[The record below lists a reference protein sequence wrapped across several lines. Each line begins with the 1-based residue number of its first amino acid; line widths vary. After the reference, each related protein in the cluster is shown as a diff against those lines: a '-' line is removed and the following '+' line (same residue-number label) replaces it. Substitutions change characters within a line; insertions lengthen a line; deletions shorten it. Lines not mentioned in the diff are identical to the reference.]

1 MEVVRALE
9 SAARAP
15 EQCAVTI
22 GVYDGVHRG
31 HIAVLRHVRELADER
46 GLRTAVVTFDR
57 HPAMIVHPETAPKLL
72 TTLDHRLELLEAT
85 GLVDAVCVL
94 TFDEARRKE
103 TAEDFVREILVEVL
117 RARLVVVGADFHFG
131 FARSGNVELL
141 ERMGSDLGFEAIGLD
156 LLRVDADPAIE
167 GSNPYSSTLIRGL
180 VASGNVAAAGRLLGR
195 PVELRGVVEE
205 GDRRGRSLGF
215 PTANVA
221 VPDEVC
227 MPADGIYAGTV
238 VVAGVERGAAIS
250 IGRRPTFYE
259 SQAFSLLEAYVL
271 DFDGDLYGQEAAVR
285 FMARLRGEERFAST
299 DALVAQIHR
308 DVAAV
313 RSALVDRGLGGD

>member
-1 MEVVRALE
+1 MDVIRALE

-15 EQCAVTI
+15 AQCAVTI

-31 HIAVLRHVRELADER
+31 HVAVLRHVRELADER

-57 HPAMIVHPETAPKLL
+57 HPATIVHPETAPKLL

-85 GLVDAVCVL
+85 GLVDSVCVL

-103 TAEDFVREILVEVL
+103 TAEEFVREILVDVL

-131 FARSGNVELL
+131 YARRGNVELL
-141 ERMGSDLGFEAIGLD
+141 GRLGAELGFEAIGLE

-180 VASGNVAAAGRLLGR
+180 VAAGNVRAAARLLGR
-195 PVELRGVVEE
+195 PHEVRGGVEA

-215 PTANVA
+215 PTANIA
-221 VPDEVC
+221 VPEEVC
-227 MPADGIYAGTV
+227 MPAEGIYAGTF
-238 VVAGVERGAAIS
+238 VEGGIERSAAIS

-259 SQAFSLLEAYVL
+259 AQASSLLEAHVL
-271 DFDGDLYGQEAAVR
+271 DFDGDLYGHDVAVR
-285 FMARLRGEERFAST
+285 FVARLRGEERFASI
-299 DALVAQIHR
+299 DALVAQIR
-308 DVAAV
+308 LDVAAV
-313 RSALVDRGLGGD
+313 REVLAARARGGD